1 MATANTCKIAILL
14 ITLTFFVN
22 LAQSNKVHYIHWNR
36 ANPMFRM
43 DNTDHV
49 VDVNAGNLRNE
60 FDQVNIICPVTK
72 PGTRYPERH
81 VVYSVSREEYES
93 CRVTNPSPKIVAV
106 CSKPH
111 QLLYFTITFR
121 SFTPTPGGLEFYPGQ
136 DYYFISTSSA
146 TDLHRR
152 VGGGCATHN
161 MRMIFRVADN
171 GADARGIQQV
181 SNDLEMV
188 RMPTP
193 STTTTTSTTTTKVP
207 KIRFNNKA
215 PYSKNK
221 YYVYHPRDLFIEDNS
236 IESFNEIETYE
247 NDVGYDQF
255 WQGDGKQAMKYTS
268 GAMNTV
274 PSNGQQTGLLL
285 TSLLLCIWVK
295 FLVD

>member
-1 MATANTCKIAILL
+1 MEATKLACVLTAFLLVFFMNQIQARKI
-14 ITLTFFVN
+14 
-22 LAQSNKVHYIHWNR
+22 HYIHWNR
-36 ANPMFRM
+36 ANPMFRL
-43 DNTDHV
+43 DNTDHI
-49 VDVNAGNLRNE
+49 VDVNSGNLPWE
-60 FDQVNIICPVTK
+60 YDQVNIICPVSK
-72 PGTRYPERH
+72 ADVKMPERH
-81 VVYSVSREEYES
+81 VIYSVSREEYES

-268 GAMNTV
+268 GAMKTV
-274 PSNGQQTGLLL
+274 PSNGQQTCLLL

>member
-1 MATANTCKIAILL
+1 MVLQRKPTKIAISL

-22 LAQSNKVHYIHWNR
+22 LAESNKVHYIHWNR
-36 ANPMFRM
+36 ANPMFRL

-136 DYYFISTSSA
+136 DYYFISTSSPA
-146 TDLHRR
+146 DLHRR
-152 VGGGCATHN
+152 VGGGCSTHN

-171 GADARGIQQV
+171 GAESSGIQQV

-188 RMPTP
+188 RMPAP
-193 STTTTTSTTTTKVP
+193 STTTTSTTTTEVP
-207 KIRFNNKA
+207 KIRINNKA

-221 YYVYHPRDLFIEDNS
+221 YYVYHPRDLFIEDNN
-236 IESFNEIETYE
+236 IDSFNEIETYE

-255 WQGDGKQAMKYTS
+255 WQGNKYL
-268 GAMNTV
+268 GR
-274 PSNGQQTGLLL
+274 QKRLL
-285 TSLLLCIWVK
+285 S
-295 FLVD
+295 